1 MQSEHHLGH
10 GYLICKLYL
19 IGKLYISTNLHHIF
33 VYRFIKINAVDE
45 TNNFYAVMT
54 AN

>member
-10 GYLICKLYL
+10 GYFL
-19 IGKLYISTNLHHIF
+19 IGKLSIHIHKFASYICV

-45 TNNFYAVMT
+45 TNNSYAVMT